1 MGAAKAA
8 LCLRHLA
15 KPLGRPRT
23 GAMEATEALYKDVLA
38 LRMAF
43 VGAIAHDPC
52 REAKGASRSAPCSAS

>member
-1 MGAAKAA
+1 
-8 LCLRHLA
+8 
-15 KPLGRPRT
+15 
-23 GAMEATEALYKDVLA
+23 MEATEALYKDVLA